1 MSQAVAAAEQHLE
14 AGRLAKAEAVCRQ
27 ILTADPL
34 NAEALHLIGV
44 VACEAKQYEL
54 AVAFISKAVAIEGG
68 RASFHTSLGRAY
80 RMVGRLDEAVKSCWQ
95 ALQNSST
102 FADAHYELGSAL
114 YQKGDVVG
122 AITHCRRAID
132 VKPHHAKAHERIAA
146 AHLML
151 GDFKIRLV
159 GARVAPPGA
168 ARLLSTAMAGRATS
182 GRTDPASCGR
192 GVRPHAA
199 MGPLRTARNSAWRP
213 GGARGTA

>member
-151 GDFKIRLV
+151 GDFKTGWWEHEWRRRERR
-159 GARVAPPGA
+159 GF
-168 ARLLSTAMAGRATS
+168 STAMAGRATS